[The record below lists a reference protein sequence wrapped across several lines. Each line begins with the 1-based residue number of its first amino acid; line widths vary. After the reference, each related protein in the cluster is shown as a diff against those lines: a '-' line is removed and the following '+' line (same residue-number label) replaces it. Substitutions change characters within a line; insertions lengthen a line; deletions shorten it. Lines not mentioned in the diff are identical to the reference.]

1 MAQFSDKSKGI
12 LATCHPKLI
21 AICNTAIMRFD
32 FSVIS
37 GHRGEEEQK
46 RAFESGNSHL
56 GFPHSKHNKEPSM
69 AVDLAPF
76 PIDWDDT
83 GRFKLLAGYIL
94 GLAVALKI
102 ELRWGGAWGED
113 FNMENQRLV
122 DLGHFELKERR

>member
-37 GHRGEEEQK
+37 GNRGEKEQN
-46 RAFESGNSHL
+46 RAFAAGNSHL